1 MRRGVWTATACVF
14 LASMGCSSPPAT
26 GPSQAAASQTSAP
39 APDSGAAAE
48 AKPLAGAQDV
58 LSVLSV
64 EHEVDVRAQREGMIS
79 QLAVEEG
86 RQVKSGRS
94 PWQAR

>member
-14 LASMGCSSPPAT
+14 LAAMGCSSPPAT

-39 APDSGAAAE
+39 APDSGVAAE
-48 AKPLAGAQDV
+48 TKAPAGAQDV

-64 EHEVDVRAQREGMIS
+64 EHEVDVRARREGMPDG
-79 QLAVEEG
+79 QQHPAEPAGVARDCLGG
-86 RQVKSGRS
+86 R
-94 PWQAR
+94 